1 MFANNIAN
9 DDGLEV
15 LMSVN
20 QIANNDDQGNWFK
33 SISIYSDQLVNK
45 EESSGFSLIY

>member
-1 MFANNIAN
+1 MCLCLDLCVPVHECVIQDVLMFANNIAN

-20 QIANNDDQGNWFK
+20 QIANNDDQGN
-33 SISIYSDQLVNK
+33 
-45 EESSGFSLIY
+45 